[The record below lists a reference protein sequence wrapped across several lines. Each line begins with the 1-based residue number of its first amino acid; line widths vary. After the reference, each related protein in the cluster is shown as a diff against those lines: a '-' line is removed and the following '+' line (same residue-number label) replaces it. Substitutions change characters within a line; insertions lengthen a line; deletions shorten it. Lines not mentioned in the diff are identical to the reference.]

1 MELSPSYVVQ
11 EEEPA
16 CKLLI
21 HFYRRMARNSYVV
34 VKGKRY
40 LLNDWKQRCPHT
52 WRRTEEM
59 RVPSS
64 MPFHEF
70 VKGLRRVK
78 WRSKFYDHR
87 ELDDF
92 WGLDASVAVPEGWHK
107 LEKDVPLTFRTRIS
121 PGSDQTMGTFAAAY
135 NGTMLI
141 VESIR
146 SGNDEFTNLL

>member
-11 EEEPA
+11 EEPA

-21 HFYRRMARNSYVV
+21 HFYLGMTRKSYLQVSNWN
-34 VKGKRY
+34 K
-40 LLNDWKQRCPHT
+40 RCPHT

-59 RVPSS
+59 RVPST

-78 WRSKFYDHR
+78 WRSNNYDHR

-107 LEKDVPLTFRTRIS
+107 LEKDVPLAFRTRIS
-121 PGSDQTMGTFAAAY
+121 PESDQTMGTFAAAY
-135 NGTMLI
+135 DGTMLI
-141 VESIR
+141 VESTR
-146 SGNDEFTNLL
+146 VDADDEFKNLL